1 MLCLN
6 GGARMAVGGRSL
18 LDDGRIAEMLFAPV
32 SDRAKTFL
40 QGYSIEDIRGVMDHY
55 SMSMRVG
62 AYVRCRRCGNRE
74 FFQGKIEGDF
84 ADRLRTG
91 SLADAANILRELN
104 VLDQIAAMR
113 EPYCTH
119 AQKVG
124 NRLMTPEE
132 IAADSLSEMSARVWA
147 REMAREMDKSVM
159 ASMIRGAGVG
169 KSTDEPVRK
178 VPERA
183 KHRFETLEFEDAH
196 EVTSTGPRTRTL
208 DFD

>member
-1 MLCLN
+1 
-6 GGARMAVGGRSL
+6 MAVGGRSL

-119 AQKVG
+119 APR
-124 NRLMTPEE
+124 NRLPTQAE
-132 IAADSLSEMSARVWA
+132 IGELSARVWA